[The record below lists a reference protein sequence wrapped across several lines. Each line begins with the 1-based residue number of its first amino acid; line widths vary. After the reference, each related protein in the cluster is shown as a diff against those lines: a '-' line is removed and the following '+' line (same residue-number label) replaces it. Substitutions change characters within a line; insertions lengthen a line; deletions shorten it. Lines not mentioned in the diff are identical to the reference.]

1 MIPDNVSEAG
11 VRLVKKFEGLHKVG
25 DDGLI
30 HSYRCPAGKW
40 TIGWGSCKGVRSGMR
55 ITEAEAEQ
63 RLMHDLDEHAKAIH
77 RYVEVPLSQN
87 QYDALTS
94 FIFNVGAAN
103 FKSSTLLK
111 RLNSGLYHEVP
122 DQLMRWNK
130 ARVDGKL
137 TPLRGLTRRR
147 TAEAALF
154 AMDAKLAADGGD
166 KMPQKVEEAKPKPL
180 TQSKTMAGAGVAGA
194 ATALSEITPQI
205 EALVPYSDSMKT
217 LFLLCAIGGI
227 ALVAYSRWKDSKEGT
242 R

>member
-55 ITEAEAEQ
+55 ITKEEAEQ
-63 RLMHDLDEHAKAIH
+63 RLIDDLDEHAKAIH

-111 RLNSGLYHEVP
+111 RLNAGLYHDVP

-154 AMDAKLAADGGD
+154 AMDAKLADDGGD
-166 KMPQKVEEAKPKPL
+166 KMPQKVEEGKPKPL

-217 LFLLCAIGGI
+217 IFLLCAIGGI

>member
-11 VRLVKKFEGLHKVG
+11 IRLVKKFEGLHKMG

-30 HSYRCPAGKW
+30 RSYRCPAGKW
-40 TIGWGSCKGVRSGMR
+40 TIGYGATRGVRSGMR
-55 ITEAEAEQ
+55 ITEGEAEERLLADLNEHAEA
-63 RLMHDLDEHAKAIH
+63 LH

-94 FIFNVGAAN
+94 FVFNVGAAN

-111 RLNSGLYHEVP
+111 RLNSGQYHDIP
-122 DQLMRWNK
+122 NQLMRWNK

-147 TAEAALF
+147 AAEAALF
-154 AMDAKLAADGGD
+154 SMDAKLAGDGGD
-166 KMPQKVEEAKPKPL
+166 KMPQKIEEAKPKSL

-194 ATALSEITPQI
+194 ATALSEIAPQI

-217 LFLLCAIGGI
+217 IFLLCAVGGI

>member
-25 DDGLI
+25 DDGMI

-40 TIGWGSCKGVRSGMR
+40 TIGYGSTKGIRSGMR
-55 ITEAEAEQ
+55 ITEAEAEN
-63 RLMHDLDEHAKAIH
+63 LLADDLNEHGKAVH

-94 FIFNVGAAN
+94 LVFNIGPAN

-111 RLNSGLYHEVP
+111 KLNAGQYNEVP

-166 KMPQKVEEAKPKPL
+166 MMPQKIEEAKPKPL

-194 ATALSEITPQI
+194 ATALSEIAPQI

-217 LFLLCAIGGI
+217 IFLLCALGGI